1 MEDTDEKVRFLHAQF
16 AKNQVE
22 EVSEQTLRN
31 WLARAD
37 KNGKAAAPD
46 TTQRYK
52 DNLFRLC
59 FALEMNA
66 EETALFM
73 LKCCLCRHFNNK
85 NTDEAVYFYC
95 LSNGKN
101 YAEAQ
106 RIIECVKHAAP
117 AAAAENICT
126 EQIGQDLSAFR
137 HESDLIGYLT
147 AHTYSREQ
155 WHHSTRTQ
163 ILELLEKCKAL
174 AREDEENWPRDQ
186 EDHFAPAKE
195 LPKVLGNDRLLNIIY
210 GFRASVRKGDGG
222 LSIRTDYDFP
232 EALRNNWISK
242 QSLSDVATGKNVSDE
257 VYRKTLILLSF
268 YNFYADLYCA
278 EDLWHSEDPVDV
290 REHLQEFR
298 DELDL
303 QLDDCGYA
311 QVYPRNPF
319 DWFILNCAADPD
331 PLRRFR
337 DHIADFLLF

>member
-1 MEDTDEKVRFLHAQF
+1 M
-16 AKNQVE
+16 
-22 EVSEQTLRN
+22 
-31 WLARAD
+31 
-37 KNGKAAAPD
+37 
-46 TTQRYK
+46 
-52 DNLFRLC
+52 
-59 FALEMNA
+59 
-66 EETALFM
+66 
-73 LKCCLCRHFNNK
+73 
-85 NTDEAVYFYC
+85 
-95 LSNGKN
+95 
-101 YAEAQ
+101 
-106 RIIECVKHAAP
+106 KHAAP

-222 LSIRTDYDFP
+222 LSIRKDYDFP

-257 VYRKTLILLSF
+257 VYRKTQILLSF

-290 REHLQEFR
+290 RGIRLTGSSSTAPPIRIRSAGSATISLIFCFSEIRPIKPLLQIGCCT
-298 DELDL
+298 
-303 QLDDCGYA
+303 QL
-311 QVYPRNPF
+311 F
-319 DWFILNCAADPD
+319 
-331 PLRRFR
+331 
-337 DHIADFLLF
+337 